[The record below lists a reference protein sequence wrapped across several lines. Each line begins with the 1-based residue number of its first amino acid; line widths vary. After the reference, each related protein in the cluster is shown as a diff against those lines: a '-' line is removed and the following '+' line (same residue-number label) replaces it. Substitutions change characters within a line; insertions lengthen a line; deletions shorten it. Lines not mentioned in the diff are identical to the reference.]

1 MNVLMNSRFRTTY
14 FAKQFA
20 TVFLSLLLCQP
31 AWSQSTQNQMMSFE
45 GTLTDTSGNAVDLQ
59 GQQLYFYISAND
71 GSGNKC
77 ILFAETSSGSG
88 FADGSI
94 SHQFGNGSA
103 ITSPVSYNNALS
115 ASTFHGMASGKSADG
130 SGTACSVTVN
140 ATRFADVYS
149 MVLNITAS
157 ITLGSV
163 PFSQYAANAAL
174 LNGKSDT
181 DFLLASSVSGGTT
194 GQVLSRNGTGFS
206 WVNLPAGTGGVS
218 SIDLGSASATG
229 ILAPARLPSYTGDVF
244 SASGSTTMTVN
255 RLQGTLVSPVA
266 PVSGQALV
274 FNGTSWSPTSVP
286 TPLIPALNLSDLTNV
301 GAARANL
308 GLGALATQNVVNLTS
323 QTTGTLQEINLPAF
337 NGDITSNVGDDT
349 LKVVAIQNRPV
360 ASTTPVSGQVMS
372 YNGSQW
378 TPANANFVRS
388 GGDVLS
394 GFYTVDGGLNV
405 VSTTATNADVL
416 PLFAIRRQ
424 TSNPSNGA
432 DNFGSMILFDAE
444 NASGTVVNQAGIIS
458 RWTTA
463 SGEQSQL
470 EFQTKSNPGNMATRM
485 IITGTG
491 KVGIGTNSPNAMLD
505 VQGTLKVG
513 TNGAVGACS
522 SIEMGVIRYQN
533 NQLEVCNGTMWGP
546 AGFWA
551 KESSDG
557 FFNNSNIAVGTTDV
571 DPAYRLT
578 VESSANHLMYLRQ
591 DSVNHNGLLIETNGT
606 NQGNYGL
613 AVTGVNGINFVVKND
628 SRVGVNVFLPQ
639 ANFHVSGTT
648 ILGGNTGVDGSIA
661 VSGVIQLRSPAAL
674 PFGCTTS
681 EEGAQRYNNIVKAME
696 YCNGTKWLGVTGLT
710 SCDSGYTLVGTA
722 GTPSAFCMSTNVNS
736 PQTVANASNMC
747 RNAVISTGTKAR
759 LCTTVQL
766 DLACENYNNVS
777 PTFMNLNN
785 GIYHWTSNSIPVG
798 GTSNYPKNIFVSYSS
813 SNASTCH
820 IEPNNGGVPSYNGR
834 ATDADYINNSKNYRC
849 CYE

>member
-1 MNVLMNSRFRTTY
+1 MNVLMNSRFRSTF
-14 FAKQFA
+14 FAKKITA
-20 TVFLSLLLCQP
+20 VFLSLLLCQTV
-31 AWSQSTQNQMMSFE
+31 WSQSTQNQMMSFE

-59 GQQLYFYISAND
+59 GQQLYFYITAND
-71 GSGNKC
+71 SFGKKC
-77 ILFAETSSGSG
+77 VLFAESSSSSGSV
-88 FADGSI
+88 DGSI
-94 SHQFGNGSA
+94 LHQFGNGSA
-103 ITSPVSYNNALS
+103 ITSPVSYNNVLS
-115 ASTFHGMASGKSADG
+115 ASVFSGIANGKLADG
-130 SGTACSVTVN
+130 TGTACSVAVN

-149 MVLNITAS
+149 MLLNITAS

-163 PFSQYAANAAL
+163 PYSQFAANASL

-194 GQVLSRNGTGFS
+194 GQVLSRSGSSGFS
-206 WVNLPAGTGGVS
+206 WINLPAAAGGVS

-229 ILAPARLPSYTGDVF
+229 TLAPARLPSYTGDVF
-244 SASGSTTMTVN
+244 SASGSTTMTVS
-255 RLQGTLVSPVA
+255 RLQGTLISLVA

-308 GLGALATQNVVNLTS
+308 GLGALATQDVVNLTS

-337 NGDITSNVGDDT
+337 NGDITSNAGDDT
-349 LKVVAIQNRPV
+349 LKVVGIQGRAV
-360 ASTTPVSGQVMS
+360 AATTPVSGQIMS

-378 TPANANFVRS
+378 TPIHANFVRS

-394 GFYTVDGGLNV
+394 GFYTVDGGLSV
-405 VSTTATNADVL
+405 VSTTTTNADVL

-432 DNFGSMILFDAE
+432 DNFGSMVLFDAE
-444 NASGTVVNQAGIIS
+444 NASGTMVNQAGIIS
-458 RWTTA
+458 RWTVA
-463 SGEQSQL
+463 SAEQSQL

-551 KESSDG
+551 KEGSDG

-578 VESSANHLMYLRQ
+578 VESTASHLMYLRQ
-591 DSVNHNGLLIETNGT
+591 NSVSHDGLLIDMNGT

-613 AVTGVNGINFVVKND
+613 SVTGVHGTNFIVKND
-628 SRVGVNVFLPQ
+628 RRVGVNLFLPQ

-648 ILGGNTGVDGSIA
+648 ILGGTTGVDGSLA
-661 VSGVIQLRSPAAL
+661 VSGVVQLRSPASL
-674 PFGCTTS
+674 PFACTS
-681 EEGAQRYNNIVKAME
+681 ADEGAQRYNSTFKVME
-696 YCNGTKWLGVTGLT
+696 YCNGESWQGLNGVT
-710 SCDSGYTLVGTA
+710 SCAGGFVLVGTPGNPNA
-722 GTPSAFCMSTNVNS
+722 YCIDFNLGTNTTYPTANDNCATKTNNRRVN
-736 PQTVANASNMC
+736 PRV
-747 RNAVISTGTKAR
+747 
-759 LCTTVQL
+759 CTAKQL
-766 DLACENYNNVS
+766 DRACEANVS
-777 PTFMNLNN
+777 LSSFHNVF
-785 GIYHWTSNSIPVG
+785 HWTSDAYNASGTNGQMVVVKYVTNTGICHLSDD
-798 GTSNYPKNIFVSYSS
+798 GTSNTGRNVYNYPTNSGIVS
-813 SNASTCH
+813 
-820 IEPNNGGVPSYNGR
+820 
-834 ATDADYINNSKNYRC
+834 RC